1 MTITKADKKKYALVT
16 KLDSEILIR
25 IKKLEKKKLSKEDKR
40 MLKFIKTQ
48 LEYDWRKPL
57 IKELEKIEKK

>member
-1 MTITKADKKKYALVT
+1 MTITKAEKKKYALV
-16 KLDSEILIR
+16 KEIDSEILVR
-25 IKKLEKKKLSKEDKR
+25 IKKLEKKKLNKEDKR

-57 IKELEKIEKK
+57 IKKLEKIEKK

>member
-16 KLDSEILIR
+16 KLDSKILIK
-25 IKKLEKKKLSKEDKR
+25 IKKLEKKKLNKEDKR

-57 IKELEKIEKK
+57 IKELDKIEKK